1 MRLRLTLSL
10 FLATILIA
18 ACQGPPPTQVIM
30 VVTEVVVVTPTPEND
45 TRVESTDTVE
55 IEATAEAVVEATGA
69 PMATSTPEPT
79 PTNDPF
85 PTPVIAQISVA
96 EQRFENG
103 RMFWLQP
110 VDQIWVMTVD
120 ESDEQ
125 VWSIYDDDF
134 TEGEPE
140 IDPTIDVPEGL
151 YQPERGFGQL
161 WRDNPEVR
169 QALGWAI
176 EPEFGHVT
184 RYEYHAGGTVNSQ
197 NEYTP
202 SPGYHIVGSLYG
214 DVVRFN
220 EGEWTWELVRE

>member
-1 MRLRLTLSL
+1 MRLRLMLSL

-30 VVTEVVVVTPTPEND
+30 VVTEVVVVTPTPDSAND
-45 TRVESTDTVE
+45 ESPEAVDS
-55 IEATAEAVVEATGA
+55 EATAEAAAEATDSPA
-69 PMATSTPEPT
+69 T
-79 PTNDPF
+79 PTSLPATATPDPF
-85 PTPVIAQISVA
+85 PTPVLAQISVA

-120 ESDEQ
+120 ENDDQ

-134 TEGEPE
+134 IEGEPE
-140 IDPTIDVPEGL
+140 IDPSIDVPDGF

-184 RYEYHAGGTVNSQ
+184 RYEYHAGGTVTN
-197 NEYTP
+197 NEYVP

-220 EGEWTWELVRE
+220 EGEWSWQLVRE